1 MDVLINQAFLHFD
14 QRVSLLDP
22 GLLRGESH
30 ERYSHFEPFASM
42 GMGRRIT
49 ERSLGIIYL
58 PGVRDGL
65 VHFVKMKICN
75 LPKASCKGHA
85 DKTNI

>member
-1 MDVLINQAFLHFD
+1 M
-14 QRVSLLDP
+14 
-22 GLLRGESH
+22 
-30 ERYSHFEPFASM
+30 HFEPFASM

-58 PGVRDGL
+58 PGVRGGL